1 MGRIS
6 KALAI
11 LWVVGWALMG
21 WAEHEMKSFP
31 HLTVFVTDRA
41 GATAGLVADAE
52 RHAERVFLRAG
63 LNVDWVNCG
72 GGPDASL
79 DSRCARTIP
88 IGDLVV
94 RIVSRA
100 RTLSDGIF
108 GVSFVAD
115 DTGTYADVFFDPIQ
129 QLRALNK
136 GPSLAAILGDVI
148 AHELGHLLL
157 GSNAHS
163 REGIMQPHW
172 QAEQLGRIAKG
183 QMHFTPEQASK
194 MRTKLVVRQKE
205 NQPTPP
211 LQAAIR

>member
-1 MGRIS
+1 
-6 KALAI
+6 
-11 LWVVGWALMG
+11 
-21 WAEHEMKSFP
+21 
-31 HLTVFVTDRA
+31 
-41 GATAGLVADAE
+41 LVADAE
-52 RHAERVFLRAG
+52 RHADRVFLRAG

-79 DSRCARTIP
+79 DSRCAGTIP
-88 IGDLVV
+88 TGDLVV
-94 RIVSRA
+94 RIVPRA
-100 RTLSDGIF
+100 RTLAEGIF
-108 GVSFVAD
+108 GVSFVAG

-129 QLRALNK
+129 QLRALNQ

-163 REGIMQPHW
+163 RDGIMQPHW

-183 QMHFTPEQASK
+183 QMQFTPEQASR
-194 MRTKLVVRQKE
+194 MRTKLIVRQKQ
-205 NQPTPP
+205 NQPTPS